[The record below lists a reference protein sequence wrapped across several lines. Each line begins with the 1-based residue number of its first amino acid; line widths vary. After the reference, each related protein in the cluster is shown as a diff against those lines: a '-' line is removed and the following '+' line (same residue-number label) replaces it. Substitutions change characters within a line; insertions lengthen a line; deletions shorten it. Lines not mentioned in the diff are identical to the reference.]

1 MPTER
6 RPNLFLIGAQK
17 SGTTT
22 LATLLSCHP
31 QIFFCSPKEPGFL
44 AFGERGYP
52 FPTGSGEPAAA
63 SGWVIREE
71 STYLQL
77 FARAPRETRY
87 LGDASTWYLAEPGT
101 AERIHAFSPD
111 ARIVV
116 ILRHPAERAYSAWCH
131 ARRDGE
137 EPLADFAD
145 ALAAEAERQR
155 PSHLLRYRAMGH
167 YAGQLK
173 PYLDTFGQERVLV
186 LRYEDLRDAVD
197 ALWRQCLLFLDLD
210 PSLPAPTAYQQ
221 NRSGM
226 PRSRLLQRL
235 LKHEGFK
242 GTMKRLLPTPLAA
255 WSKAQ
260 LDRLNL
266 ARFPPMPPTMREAL
280 VAEYREEISELEAM
294 TGLDLSAWQR

>member
-6 RPNLFLIGAQK
+6 RPNLFLVGAQK

-31 QIFFCSPKEPGFL
+31 QVFFCSPKEPGFL

-52 FPTGSGEPAAA
+52 FPTGRGEPAAA
-63 SGWVIREE
+63 SDWVVQEE
-71 STYLQL
+71 SSYLQL
-77 FARAPRETRY
+77 FARAPEAASY
-87 LGDASTWYLAEPGT
+87 LGDASTWYLSEPGT
-101 AERIHAFSPD
+101 AERIQAFSPD
-111 ARIVV
+111 ARIIV
-116 ILRHPAERAYSAWCH
+116 ILRHPAERAYSAWSH

-145 ALAAEAERQR
+145 ALAAETARQS
-155 PSHLLRYRAMGH
+155 PSHLLRYRAMGR
-167 YAGQLK
+167 YASQLR
-173 PYLDTFGQERVLV
+173 PYLETFGRERVLV
-186 LRYEDLRDAVD
+186 LRYEDLRDSVD
-197 ALWRQCLLFLDLD
+197 ALWLQCLLFLELD
-210 PSLPAPTAYQQ
+210 PSLPAPKAYRQ

-226 PRSRLLQRL
+226 PRSRQVQRL

-242 GTMKRLLPTPLAA
+242 STMKRLLPTPLAA

-260 LDRLNL
+260 VDRLNL
-266 ARFPPMPPTMREAL
+266 ERFPPMPPAARELL
-280 VAEYREEISELEAM
+280 VADYREEVRELEAM